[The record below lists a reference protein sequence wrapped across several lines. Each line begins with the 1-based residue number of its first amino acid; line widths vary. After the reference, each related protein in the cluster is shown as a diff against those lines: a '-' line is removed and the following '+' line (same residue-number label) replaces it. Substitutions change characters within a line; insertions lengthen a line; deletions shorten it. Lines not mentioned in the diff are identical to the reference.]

1 MRIMLIALVTT
12 ALISPVMAQ
21 QEETRPEA
29 PPQTQTAP
37 SPASPSASDRRD
49 QIRSELRDRV
59 IQRLEQRLENFKS
72 ALRLTPE
79 QEANWPAF
87 ESGVR
92 DFVRLHA
99 EQLSTMRDEPPTT
112 PADRL
117 RQRAERLALMSSAL
131 KHLADVE
138 EAVYNKLSDAQKDRF
153 RDLARMIRRP
163 GTELEDRDQFSERD
177 EFKERSSWRHPTGR
191 RHMRDEDDEDSIER
205 RPMWRGHMRD
215 EDDENWRERH
225 HMMWR
230 GHMRDEDEDSRERR
244 PMWRGHMRDEDDRGW
259 GRECGFGH
267 SRRDYRD

>member
-21 QEETRPEA
+21 QEQTRPEA
-29 PPQTQTAP
+29 APQTQTAP
-37 SPASPSASDRRD
+37 SPALPSASSDRRD

-59 IQRLEQRLENFKS
+59 IQRLEQRLANFKS

-79 QEANWPAF
+79 QETNWPAF

-92 DFVRLHA
+92 NFVRLHA
-99 EQLSTMRDEPPTT
+99 EQLSTMRDEPPTS

-117 RQRAERLALMSSAL
+117 RQRAERLASMSTAL

-177 EFKERSSWRHPTGR
+177 EFKERSSWRHPRWR
-191 RHMRDEDDEDSIER
+191 RHMRDEDDEDSRER

-225 HMMWR
+225 HMIWR
-230 GHMRDEDEDSRERR
+230 GHMRDD
-244 PMWRGHMRDEDDRGW
+244 DDRGW